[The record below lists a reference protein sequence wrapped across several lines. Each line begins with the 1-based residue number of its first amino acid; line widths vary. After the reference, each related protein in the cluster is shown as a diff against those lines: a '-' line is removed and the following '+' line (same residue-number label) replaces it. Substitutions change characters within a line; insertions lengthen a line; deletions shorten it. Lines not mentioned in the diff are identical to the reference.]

1 VKDFYLVNFKNNIS
15 FLANYQ
21 LIKKSCNI
29 YRKESWTDFWE
40 FFFGMVGNL
49 EALGEILKFSDFSNF
64 SDFQNFSENSFIKN
78 YSKILEIWLLAKGQ
92 LKRTK
97 LLN

>member
-1 VKDFYLVNFKNNIS
+1 VKEFHLVNFKNNIS

-29 YRKESWTDFWE
+29 YRKESWIGFWE
-40 FFFGMVGNL
+40 FCFGMVGNL

-64 SDFQNFSENSFIKN
+64 LNFQNFPENLSLKIIQKLQISRKKSIKAQ
-78 YSKILEIWLLAKGQ
+78 II
-92 LKRTK
+92 
-97 LLN
+97 